1 MKGSHA
7 SQIAHALLQGTPITE
22 AWLNQ
27 RHIRSQN
34 KRNSAV
40 GKQIRFQIY
49 GFYDDDDYQ
58 YPIKNIGAIHGT
70 DTKLKSGKVTRCG
83 VYVLPRKYV
92 PALKKAI
99 ARMGW

>member
-1 MKGSHA
+1 MKDSHC
-7 SQIAHALLQGTPITE
+7 SLIARALLEGKQIDE
-22 AWLNQ
+22 KWLNK

-70 DTKLKSGKVTRCG
+70 DTKLKSGKITRCG
-83 VYVLPRKYV
+83 VYVLENKYR
-92 PALKKAI
+92 PALRKAI
-99 ARMGW
+99 KRMSW